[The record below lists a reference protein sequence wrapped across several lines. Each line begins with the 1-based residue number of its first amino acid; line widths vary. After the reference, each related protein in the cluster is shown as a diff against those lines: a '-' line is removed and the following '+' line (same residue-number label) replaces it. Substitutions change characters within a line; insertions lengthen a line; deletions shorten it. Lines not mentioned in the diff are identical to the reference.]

1 MTSTSWHGEAEQAQ
15 YEAWLV
21 VRAVACRQAARAG
34 IPIAI
39 PRERAGVDAP
49 RPWWNLE
56 FRICGARPRRGDGTL
71 WCERPAG
78 HAGLHHGDGMSFSA
92 RNPRERVTTSGR
104 LVAEAA
110 PRQSGR

>member
-1 MTSTSWHGEAEQAQ
+1 MHGEAEQAQ
-15 YEAWLV
+15 YEAWLD
-21 VRAVACRQAARAG
+21 VRAAACRQAARAG
-34 IPIAI
+34 ISIAI
-39 PRERAGVDAP
+39 PRERASVDAP
-49 RPWWNLE
+49 RPWEHLE

-110 PRQSGR
+110 QRRSRR